1 MPAVLSRGAPCL
13 AALDVGATSVKAC
26 LFSPSLRL
34 LACHVE
40 EYALDARGERVEA
53 GAERYLEAARRGLG
67 AVLKAAPGFR
77 PAALGLTTQGE
88 TLVPVDAAGRPL
100 RPCLVWLDGR
110 AQAQAETLAREL
122 DGQRFY
128 ETTGLPQMDG
138 ALPLAKALWLA
149 QNEPDVL
156 ARAHKLLLLEDYFLW
171 KLTGRFATEP
181 SLQTSTGWYDIR
193 RDGYWPQALALAGLR
208 ADQLPELL
216 ACGQR
221 AGGLT
226 AEAARFLGLP
236 QGLPVVAGAMDQTA
250 AALAA
255 GSDRP
260 GAVTETTGTALV
272 MTACTDAPVFPRQRR
287 VTVYRHALPGQYLY
301 LPIGKTAGMALRW
314 FRDAFCPDLPA
325 GSDGFAALDQEV
337 AALPLGS
344 EGVAFLPFLAG
355 ARDQDACPGARGVF
369 YGGRLSAARAH
380 FARSVM
386 ESTACMIRDFLEDL
400 RGLGCP
406 VQDIRALG
414 GGARSPVWLQ
424 IKADICG
431 RVFRVPACT
440 EAAAQGA
447 ALLAGWGSGLIP
459 RGEKPADGEETA
471 FLPDPS
477 RAADGERAYAL
488 YRRLYDTLRPLFDRA
503 PESAPGPDIP
513 E

>member
-1 MPAVLSRGAPCL
+1 M
-13 AALDVGATSVKAC
+13 
-26 LFSPSLRL
+26 
-34 LACHVE
+34 
-40 EYALDARGERVEA
+40 
-53 GAERYLEAARRGLG
+53 
-67 AVLKAAPGFR
+67 KAAPGFR

-287 VTVYRHALPGQYLY
+287 VTVYRHALPGSISIC
-301 LPIGKTAGMALRW
+301 PSAKPPAWRCAGFGTRSARICRREATASPRW
-314 FRDAFCPDLPA
+314 TRRSPRFPW
-325 GSDGFAALDQEV
+325 
-337 AALPLGS
+337 
-344 EGVAFLPFLAG
+344 
-355 ARDQDACPGARGVF
+355 
-369 YGGRLSAARAH
+369 AARASRSCP
-380 FARSVM
+380 FWPARRTRTHAPERGVSFM
-386 ESTACMIRDFLEDL
+386 ARAC
-400 RGLGCP
+400 P
-406 VQDIRALG
+406 
-414 GGARSPVWLQ
+414 
-424 IKADICG
+424 
-431 RVFRVPACT
+431 
-440 EAAAQGA
+440 
-447 ALLAGWGSGLIP
+447 P
-459 RGEKPADGEETA
+459 RGRILPAA
-471 FLPDPS
+471 
-477 RAADGERAYAL
+477 
-488 YRRLYDTLRPLFDRA
+488 
-503 PESAPGPDIP
+503 
-513 E
+513 